1 MKGYGHYL
9 KSRRPEIRLIQC
21 LPISNKGLKDD
32 FFIFSGQ
39 WHDGL
44 PCLVKEGTLGEGSTA
59 KFYVLTLCNSFIS
72 PCSLLLLKCTSL
84 SFNGFADNKS
94 TTLLFRL
101 VNRASLDRILQSEVY
116 VNKADGQLRA
126 AHLILGYTLISRAFH
141 APKCVIKA
149 KDPRLHH
156 ISVAYEGF
164 VVPEGIPL
172 PKSTP
177 STQSLHVATLSAEVS
192 SPSPIL
198 QEKEEGEEGQEE
210 QGFVELTE
218 SVDEFEVF
226 NHPSSPKSPPEEM
239 GIQRKPQKS
248 LLELIEN
255 QLGKWG
261 PEKSAQPKL
270 PPPPPK
276 SPPRAPQPTLPSR
289 IEQADPKRR
298 RE

>member
-1 MKGYGHYL
+1 MIFL
-9 KSRRPEIRLIQC
+9 
-21 LPISNKGLKDD
+21 
-32 FFIFSGQ
+32 FFSGQ
-39 WHDGL
+39 WHNGL
-44 PCLVKEGTLGEGSTA
+44 PCPVKEGTLGGGSTA
-59 KFYVLTLCNSFIS
+59 KFYVLTLYNSFIS

-84 SFNGFADNKS
+84 GFNGFVDNNS
-94 TTLLFRL
+94 TTPLFRL

-116 VNKADGQLRA
+116 VNEADGQLRA
-126 AHLILGYTLISRAFH
+126 AHLILGYTPISHAFH

-149 KDPRLHH
+149 KDPQLHR

-164 VVPEGIPL
+164 VVLEGIPL

-177 STQSLHVATLSAEVS
+177 STQSLPVVTLSAGVS

-198 QEKEEGEEGQEE
+198 QEEEEGEERQEE

-255 QLGKWG
+255 QPRKGGLG
-261 PEKSAQPKL
+261 KSAQPKL
-270 PPPPPK
+270 PPPPSK